1 MTSFTSQ
8 MILSR
13 LPTCSTLR
21 GMDEQGKIGILF
33 WALVVVQRIQL
44 NCCEKKKKD
53 SANNKR
59 GEEVN
64 DSEGDIKFSEDG

>member
-1 MTSFTSQ
+1 V
-8 MILSR
+8 SR
-13 LPTCSTLR
+13 A
-21 GMDEQGKIGILF
+21 KIWVLF
-33 WALVVVQRIQL
+33 CALVLVQRIQL